1 MFLKNL
7 CFFDFLASRK
17 THNRNS
23 KATILFTWGLVFIL
37 LLAVISLAFVQ
48 CGELFEF
55 EDLPSMEGSAIAWTT
70 GPFPIMSS
78 SAFELGIFA
87 MILFFEYLRSHIGEK
102 LFAGWVIELDNSSFY
117 ASFKTA
123 LLVPSFF
130 VFTSQVLDAAQ
141 RLDKVFP
148 LIVDR
153 INFVQENF

>member
-1 MFLKNL
+1 
-7 CFFDFLASRK
+7 
-17 THNRNS
+17 
-23 KATILFTWGLVFIL
+23 
-37 LLAVISLAFVQ
+37 
-48 CGELFEF
+48 
-55 EDLPSMEGSAIAWTT
+55 
-70 GPFPIMSS
+70 
-78 SAFELGIFA
+78 